1 LHVVHN
7 PGLVSPAILNSTAAL
22 QNSYINL
29 ADITVV
35 FEEKFDKWLDAPTF
49 TALQTSKAKRSKTAV
64 ILHSL
69 PNISKKVLEF
79 MVEQVQETADW
90 LFLTDIKIKDE
101 YYHSFSGMFKDLVDT
116 VDGS

>member
-1 LHVVHN
+1 
-7 PGLVSPAILNSTAAL
+7 
-22 QNSYINL
+22 
-29 ADITVV
+29 
-35 FEEKFDKWLDAPTF
+35 
-49 TALQTSKAKRSKTAV
+49 
-64 ILHSL
+64 
-69 PNISKKVLEF
+69 